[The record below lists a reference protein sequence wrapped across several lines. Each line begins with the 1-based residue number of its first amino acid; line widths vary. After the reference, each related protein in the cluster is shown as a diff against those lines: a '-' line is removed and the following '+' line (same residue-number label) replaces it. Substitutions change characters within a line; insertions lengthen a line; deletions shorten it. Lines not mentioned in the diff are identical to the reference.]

1 MAEDKLYRVAL
12 REALAE
18 EMARD
23 DSVFLIGEDIGKF
36 GGAYR
41 VTDGLLDRFG
51 PDRVVDTPIAE
62 EAIIGTAIGSAMLGL
77 RPVVEMMTINFSL
90 IAYDQIVNNAAKIRY
105 MFGGEAKVPM
115 VIRMPGGAGHQLS
128 AQHSHSFE
136 VLYGLIPGLLV
147 VAPTTPEDAKGML
160 KSAIR
165 SDNPVMFLESLSLYN
180 VKGDVPAGD
189 YTTPLGK
196 AALRRT
202 GSDITIVGVSRMAV
216 LANEAAKQLEEED
229 IDAEV
234 IDLRS
239 IRPIDWAPIVES
251 VRRTS
256 RCLVKKGEVIAEVE
270 SDKATFDLE
279 SEADGVLDI
288 IVQQGVPA
296 KIGAPIARIGAAG
309 EAPAATPA
317 PKEAA
322 PKVEAAKAEK
332 PKPDSEAPAPPPPS
346 EQARP
351 TPLPPAPKG
360 AGTPEDDGA
369 PRVAGSPEV
378 KASPLAKRLAAELG
392 VNLAM
397 VQGSGPEGRIVKEDV
412 QAAAGNRTAPP
423 PASRVPPRMAGRP
436 GPDVEVVEPTRM
448 QATIARRMAEAKST
462 VPEFT
467 VTVEAR
473 VDLAVSMRQQLKDSV
488 PGADKVTM
496 TDFLVRACALALRKF
511 PEVNS
516 SWADGKFQRKRRI
529 SIGLAVAPSQGMG
542 LLVPVVHD
550 ADLKDLIQ
558 ISIESRQVIERARSG
573 RPAEGD
579 LSGAT
584 FSISNLGMFGVDEF
598 TAIINPPEAAILAVG
613 AIKDVPVVEGGR
625 IVPGKVMRMTLSVD
639 HRVFYGAT
647 AAQFMAEVKRLI
659 ENPVTLV
666 VPATQ

>member
-1 MAEDKLYRVAL
+1 MSEINMPKLSDTM
-12 REALAE
+12 E
-18 EMARD
+18 E
-23 DSVFLIGEDIGKF
+23 G
-36 GGAYR
+36 
-41 VTDGLLDRFG
+41 
-51 PDRVVDTPIAE
+51 
-62 EAIIGTAIGSAMLGL
+62 
-77 RPVVEMMTINFSL
+77 
-90 IAYDQIVNNAAKIRY
+90 
-105 MFGGEAKVPM
+105 
-115 VIRMPGGAGHQLS
+115 
-128 AQHSHSFE
+128 
-136 VLYGLIPGLLV
+136 
-147 VAPTTPEDAKGML
+147 
-160 KSAIR
+160 
-165 SDNPVMFLESLSLYN
+165 
-180 VKGDVPAGD
+180 
-189 YTTPLGK
+189 
-196 AALRRT
+196 
-202 GSDITIVGVSRMAV
+202 TIVEWKKKSG
-216 LANEAAKQLEEED
+216 D
-229 IDAEV
+229 
-234 IDLRS
+234 
-239 IRPIDWAPIVES
+239 P
-251 VRRTS
+251 
-256 RCLVKKGEVIAEVE
+256 VKKGEVIAEVE

-288 IVQQGVPA
+288 LVEQGVPA

-309 EAPAATPA
+309 EAPAAKPA

-322 PKVEAAKAEK
+322 PKEAPKAEK
-332 PKPDSEAPAPPPPS
+332 PKAEPGLPAPRGTPATSGVPAPSAREGPGEGSAESPPEAASPSAAPPS
-346 EQARP
+346 
-351 TPLPPAPKG
+351 
-360 AGTPEDDGA
+360 DGA
-369 PRVAGSPEV
+369 AAAVEV

-392 VNLAM
+392 VDLAS
-397 VQGSGPEGRIVKEDV
+397 VQGTGPEGRIVKEDV
-412 QAAAGNRTAPP
+412 QAAAGSRTAPP
-423 PASRVPPRMAGRP
+423 PASRVPPRLAGRP
-436 GPDVEVVEPTRM
+436 GPDTEVVEPTRM

-516 SWADGKFQRKRRI
+516 SWVDGKFQRKRRI

-584 FSISNLGMFGVDEF
+584 FSISNLGMYGVDEF
-598 TAIINPPEAAILAVG
+598 VAIINPPEAAILAVG
-613 AIKDVPVVEGGR
+613 TIKEVPVVDAGR

-659 ENPVTLV
+659 ENPVILV

>member
-1 MAEDKLYRVAL
+1 MTDINMPKLSDTM
-12 REALAE
+12 E
-18 EMARD
+18 E
-23 DSVFLIGEDIGKF
+23 
-36 GGAYR
+36 
-41 VTDGLLDRFG
+41 
-51 PDRVVDTPIAE
+51 
-62 EAIIGTAIGSAMLGL
+62 GT
-77 RPVVEMMTINFSL
+77 VVEW
-90 IAYDQIVNNAAKIRY
+90 K
-105 MFGGEAKVPM
+105 K
-115 VIRMPGGAGHQLS
+115 
-128 AQHSHSFE
+128 
-136 VLYGLIPGLLV
+136 
-147 VAPTTPEDAKGML
+147 
-160 KSAIR
+160 KS
-165 SDNPVMFLESLSLYN
+165 
-180 VKGDVPAGD
+180 GDV
-189 YTTPLGK
+189 
-196 AALRRT
+196 
-202 GSDITIVGVSRMAV
+202 
-216 LANEAAKQLEEED
+216 
-229 IDAEV
+229 
-234 IDLRS
+234 
-239 IRPIDWAPIVES
+239 
-251 VRRTS
+251 
-256 RCLVKKGEVIAEVE
+256 VKKGEVIAEVE

-296 KIGAPIARIGAAG
+296 KIGAPIARIGVAG
-309 EAPAATPA
+309 EAPVARPA
-317 PKEAA
+317 PKEAV

-332 PKPDSEAPAPPPPS
+332 PKSEPAAPEVPSPPSPQPAAQPAPATQDGNGAAAPS
-346 EQARP
+346 
-351 TPLPPAPKG
+351 T
-360 AGTPEDDGA
+360 D
-369 PRVAGSPEV
+369 V

-392 VNLAM
+392 VDLAM
-397 VQGSGPEGRIVKEDV
+397 VHGSGPEGRIVKEDV
-412 QAAAGNRTAPP
+412 QAAVVGKTQPQRATAPALIR
-423 PASRVPPRMAGRP
+423 PA

-496 TDFLVRACALALRKF
+496 TDFLVRACALALTKF

-516 SWADGKFQRKRRI
+516 SWVDGKFQRKRRI

-550 ADLKDLIQ
+550 ADLKDVIQ

-584 FSISNLGMFGVDEF
+584 FSISNLGMYGVDEF
-598 TAIINPPEAAILAVG
+598 VAIINPPEAAILAG
-613 AIKDVPVVEGGR
+613 GTIKEVPVVEAGR